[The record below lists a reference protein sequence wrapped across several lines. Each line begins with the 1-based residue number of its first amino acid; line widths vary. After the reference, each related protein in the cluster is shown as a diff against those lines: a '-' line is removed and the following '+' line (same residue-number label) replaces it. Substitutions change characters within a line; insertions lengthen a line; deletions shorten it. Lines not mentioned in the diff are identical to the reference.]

1 MVTTHG
7 DVKFFYTVQS
17 ISVDSNGTRKLSRL
31 TWGSFCITLVE
42 KSKYHVYVKQVSGAI
57 IVQRVDCEVF
67 LVTV

>member
-42 KSKYHVYVKQVSGAI
+42 KSKYHVKKVSGAI

>member
-42 KSKYHVYVKQVSGAI
+42 KSKYHVNKVSGAI